1 MKRQKEWS
9 LRGAFV
15 GGVFLKRLPA
25 PRSRRAGRPET
36 ARRGAPGA

>member
-25 PRSRRAGRPET
+25 PRSSRAGRPET
-36 ARRGAPGA
+36 ARRGAAGA